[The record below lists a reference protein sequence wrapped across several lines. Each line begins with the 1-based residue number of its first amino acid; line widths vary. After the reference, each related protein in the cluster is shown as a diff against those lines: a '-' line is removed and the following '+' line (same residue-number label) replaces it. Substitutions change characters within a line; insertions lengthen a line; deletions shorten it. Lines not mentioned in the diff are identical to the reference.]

1 MNADEHYPKCIN
13 LTTYIKLGL
22 KINALRCLLPSPN
35 GFHEYIIRN
44 NISCIRRNIR
54 SKFQCN

>member
-1 MNADEHYPKCIN
+1 MSADEHYSKSIN

-35 GFHEYIIRN
+35 GFHEYIISN
-44 NISCIRRNIR
+44 NISCIR
-54 SKFQCN
+54 